1 MSNTNNK
8 KLSLKSFDKAL
19 LVSVILLVV
28 VYVIGFVKLSTI
40 NDPTPRDFSFL
51 SKTFGLVKIIY
62 VVALVIFLYTVY
74 VRSKKGRNFK
84 ILSNIMLSIGFIL
97 FLLNFTVGAPFYE
110 VIDKMAESLNN
121 LMNMNF
127 GGALSSGAGA
137 YGSLYSMSKA
147 RETIV
152 DILLFASP
160 IVMAIAA
167 FILYRKIYKGRDM
180 TVGDEAVI
188 SKTKFQEGFNKTRD
202 NIANKMSE
210 VSSQM
215 SADNISD
222 YDVDESE
229 SVEDSYKEKK
239 TKSTNREDSYEES
252 KFERDYDDYDD
263 YDDDLN
269 YNGKN
274 IDSKKIFKIG
284 GIILGIIIAIFI
296 IKFAIDKA
304 RPDAVVDTSGVSINI
319 AVDGVD
325 GYAKATADIVGEFS
339 LKDVSDNIDRYELM
353 TYLNSLPIELNK
365 EENIKNKDKITA
377 TLKLDKG
384 NYKIKFDQDEI
395 KEELT
400 VKDLP
405 KLINSIKDI
414 PNEVLN
420 TIDSKIKKSIQQY
433 AGDSAKNLKIERL
446 RIYEEVASEDDLK
459 DLENQYSSMFNIMSI
474 YQAEFDSYYGDHYS
488 YLFTYLTSDFSENN
502 GAYQYYINRE
512 GRYDITELGDIDNNL
527 KYAGYKEVS
536 EFRKDI
542 TAAETVEKP
551 EESEEEK
558 QEEKE
563 ETIGTNDK
571 LKQLAYNLNGT
582 SRTVKGKG
590 NLRTGPSLN
599 SQAIVQLGDNA
610 VVEIFETV
618 IQGERVWCHVYATN
632 TDGSVY
638 EGWIS
643 NRVLNI

>member
-19 LVSVILLVV
+19 LVSIILLVV
-28 VYVIGFVKLSTI
+28 VYVIGFIKLSTI
-40 NDPTPRDFSFL
+40 KDPMPRDFSFL

-74 VRSKKGRNFK
+74 IRAKKGRNFK

-97 FLLNFTVGAPFYE
+97 FLLNFTIGAPFYE
-110 VIDKMAESLNN
+110 VINKMADSLNN

-152 DILLFASP
+152 NILLFASP

-167 FILYRKIYKGRDM
+167 FILYRKIYKRRDM

-188 SKTKFQEGFNKTRD
+188 SKSKFQEEFNKTRD

-210 VSSQM
+210 VSSQI

-222 YDVDESE
+222 YDVDESG
-229 SVEDSYKEKK
+229 SVEDSFHETK
-239 TKSTNREDSYEES
+239 TKFKNRESSKDSSS
-252 KFERDYDDYDD
+252 KFEKNHDDYDD
-263 YDDDLN
+263 YDDVSYEGSGL
-269 YNGKN
+269 
-274 IDSKKIFKIG
+274 DSKKIFKIG
-284 GIILGIIIAIFI
+284 GIVLGIIIAIFI

-319 AVDGVD
+319 AVDGMD
-325 GYAKATADIVGEFS
+325 GYAKAAVNIEGDFA

-353 TYLNSLPIELNK
+353 TYLNSLPIELSK
-365 EENIKNKDKITA
+365 EENIKNNDKITA

-395 KEELT
+395 KEEIT

-405 KLINSIKDI
+405 KLINGIKDI
-414 PNEVLN
+414 PDEVLN

-459 DLENQYSSMFNIMSI
+459 DLENQYSSVFNIISV
-474 YQAEFDSYYGDHYS
+474 YQTEFDSSYGDHYS

-512 GRYDITELGDIDNNL
+512 GRYDITEMDDIDNNL
-527 KYAGYKEVS
+527 KYAGYKEIND
-536 EFRKDI
+536 FRKEI
-542 TAAETVEKP
+542 TATETVEKP
-551 EESEEEK
+551 EEEEEAP
-558 QEEKE
+558 EEKE
-563 ETIGTNDK
+563 ETTGGNDK

-582 SRTVKGKG
+582 SRTVKNKG